1 MLTNHIANFCHNT
14 TPLPSSLWFA
24 GVVRAARVCTYSAFS
39 TCRTLTSRSL
49 RPRPLG
55 RSFFAFLFP
64 HVPLVPRVPT
74 DVSNAGRSPVEDSEL
89 FPSDEA
95 LSQRA
100 LWICFLM
107 IVAWSILGL
116 AGFLPL
122 YMVDTPCLAQ
132 TIPAPR
138 FTGAY
143 SVLQDL
149 SLLRLLRLLDEGSV
163 QTTSTFVLREIVN
176 GTDKAPAA
184 RTRVIIATVLAI
196 VLGVLP
202 VLWKIVREFNR
213 LVAYRERW
221 TDVHCQGYELGWL
234 SAYSAPGFVGW
245 GEKRLKDFIVKTG
258 LSSSLEPNDNGAGT
272 GNGRSRRRR
281 QPTQDEWRNEEQGN
295 LEVDVRS
302 LFSIGY
308 YYKIFR
314 GGCLADTLCRFI

>member
-1 MLTNHIANFCHNT
+1 
-14 TPLPSSLWFA
+14 
-24 GVVRAARVCTYSAFS
+24 VVCSARVRTCPALFTY
-39 TCRTLTSRSL
+39 RTLTSRSL

-64 HVPLVPRVPT
+64 HVPLVPPVPT
-74 DVSNAGRSPVEDSEL
+74 DVSNAGKSIVKDAEL
-89 FPSDEA
+89 FPTDEA

-107 IVAWSILGL
+107 IMAWSILGL

-122 YMVDTPCLAQ
+122 YMVDIPCLAQ
-132 TIPAPR
+132 TLPTPR

-149 SLLRLLRLLDEGSV
+149 SLLRLLHLLDEGSV
-163 QTTSTFVLREIVN
+163 QTTSTLVLREIVN
-176 GTDKAPAA
+176 GTDKASTA

-221 TDVHCQGYELGWL
+221 TDVHCQGYELGWI

-272 GNGRSRRRR
+272 GNARSRRRR
-281 QPTQDEWRNEEQGN
+281 QATQDEWNNEEQGN

-308 YYKIFR
+308 YFRIFR
-314 GGCLADTLCRFI
+314 SGWLADMPRLSI